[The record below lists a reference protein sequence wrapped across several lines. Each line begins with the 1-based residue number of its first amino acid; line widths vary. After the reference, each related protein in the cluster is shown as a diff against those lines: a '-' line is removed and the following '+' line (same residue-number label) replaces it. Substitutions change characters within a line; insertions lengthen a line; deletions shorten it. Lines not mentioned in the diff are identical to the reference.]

1 MLSPFDEVTVRRI
14 RALVASERTM
24 STPTATILQPGE
36 QQPSKQLRCA
46 TRMFR
51 LHAYH
56 TRLVFML
63 ACVVTFG
70 ILVSSIYSLNHFN
83 LLLSSKRA
91 LDFSAFRELE
101 REVPSVAADRRNWA
115 NVYFVKR
122 SWFWNSLFTLL
133 AAVTLKRTSGGLRG
147 EQGAVRVMSWKR
159 VFASKTLIRWI
170 FATLAWCTC

>member
-1 MLSPFDEVTVRRI
+1 MTWGWRDARHVTWYSRRGSASVAGADGSRCHGIGGPSTHMFSPFDGVTVHRL
-14 RALVASERTM
+14 RALVASERKM
-24 STPTATILQPGE
+24 STPTAAILQPGE

-101 REVPSVAADRRNWA
+101 REVPSICLLYTSDAAD
-115 NVYFVKR
+115 
-122 SWFWNSLFTLL
+122 
-133 AAVTLKRTSGGLRG
+133 
-147 EQGAVRVMSWKR
+147 E
-159 VFASKTLIRWI
+159 
-170 FATLAWCTC
+170 